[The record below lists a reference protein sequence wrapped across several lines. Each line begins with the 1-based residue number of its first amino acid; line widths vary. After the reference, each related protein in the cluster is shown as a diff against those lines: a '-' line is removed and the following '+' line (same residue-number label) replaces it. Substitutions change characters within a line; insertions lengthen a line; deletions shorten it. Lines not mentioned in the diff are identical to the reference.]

1 MRPVWHGSTQHV
13 HQRANKG
20 ATPRFA
26 QRILNKAAQSG
37 ATTSGQGVVARREIG
52 ALAESCLRGGVKWA
66 DAAARRVETDGPG
79 VGESEERG
87 RMKDEDGEWI
97 L

>member
-1 MRPVWHGSTQHV
+1 MHEGS
-13 HQRANKG
+13 
-20 ATPRFA
+20 
-26 QRILNKAAQSG
+26 
-37 ATTSGQGVVARREIG
+37 
-52 ALAESCLRGGVKWA
+52 LRGGVKWA

-87 RMKDEDGEWI
+87 RIKDEEGERI